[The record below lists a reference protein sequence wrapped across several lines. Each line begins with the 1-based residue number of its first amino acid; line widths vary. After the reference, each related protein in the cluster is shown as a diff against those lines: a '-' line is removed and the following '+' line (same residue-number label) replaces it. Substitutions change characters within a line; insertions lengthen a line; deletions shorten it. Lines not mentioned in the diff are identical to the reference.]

1 MKTGGGG
8 DVVAIGEVMIRLA
21 PDPGVRLE
29 DAGRLNVEMGGTEC
43 NVMVGLSSLGRRC
56 AWISKLAD
64 NELGRMVYR
73 RVRETGVDVSRV
85 VWARGARAGTYFVE
99 FGMRPRPSKIIY
111 DRKNSAASLLK
122 AEDVDWEFLTGFEL
136 VHLSGI
142 TPALSPG
149 CREVVSEAIARAR
162 EAGRRL
168 SFDVNF
174 RSRLWSAG
182 RAYKTLHALVEGV
195 DVLFATRED
204 AEVVFGCSGSPE
216 DVARDLSRMYGTDVT
231 VLTLGSKGAI
241 AYQDGTFYSDAGHEV
256 EEVDRIGAGDAF
268 DAGFLHG
275 YLKGD
280 IQGAIEMGSAMA
292 ALKHTVR
299 GDFLLTTE
307 GEVMDV
313 VGGREVGIRR

>member
-29 DAGRLNVEMGGTEC
+29 NAGRLNVEMGGTEC

-85 VWARGARAGTYFVE
+85 VWARGARSGTYFVE

-136 VHLSGI
+136 ASALRKADEMGLDLILAISDRESSI
-142 TPALSPG
+142 TYY
-149 CREVVSEAIARAR
+149 
-162 EAGRRL
+162 
-168 SFDVNF
+168 
-174 RSRLWSAG
+174 RSRKIKLP
-182 RAYKTLHALVEGV
+182 R
-195 DVLFATRED
+195 
-204 AEVVFGCSGSPE
+204 
-216 DVARDLSRMYGTDVT
+216 SRNNY
-231 VLTLGSKGAI
+231 
-241 AYQDGTFYSDAGHEV
+241 YE
-256 EEVDRIGAGDAF
+256 
-268 DAGFLHG
+268 
-275 YLKGD
+275 
-280 IQGAIEMGSAMA
+280 IEW
-292 ALKHTVR
+292 VQP
-299 GDFLLTTE
+299 
-307 GEVMDV
+307 
-313 VGGREVGIRR
+313 